1 MSPRLLRQSRAYDR
15 LAKKHGLATS
25 EQLRAGPARY
35 RWNLIEQDLK
45 ILLARRRHLPIAS
58 RGGYPEVL
66 VNYAASMFLTCC
78 LVEKRPPPPELVHLI
93 WQQLDVESFGVKKGE
108 KDEKIIKAQQIRS
121 VDTLMSNRELA
132 RLVKVP
138 TATIG
143 RWVKSGLL
151 PPPEGVA
158 R

>member
-25 EQLRAGPARY
+25 EQLRASPARY
-35 RWNLIEQDLK
+35 CWDLIERDVK
-45 ILLARRRHLPIAS
+45 SLLARRRHLPIRS
-58 RGGYPEVL
+58 RGSYPEVL
-66 VNYAASMFLTCC
+66 VNYAAIMFLTCC

-108 KDEKIIKAQQIRS
+108 KDSEIFKAQEIRS
-121 VDTLMSNRELA
+121 DNPLMSNRELA